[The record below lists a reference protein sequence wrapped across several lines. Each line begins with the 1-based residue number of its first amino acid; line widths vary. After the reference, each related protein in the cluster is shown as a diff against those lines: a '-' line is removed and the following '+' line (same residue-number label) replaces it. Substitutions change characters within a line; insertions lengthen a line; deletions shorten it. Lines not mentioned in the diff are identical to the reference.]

1 MPVAHDLNIR
11 TRITRIELII
21 ADFLG
26 FSLRKTL
33 RTLRL
38 NFFTVANDFNIRTR
52 ITQIER
58 IITDY
63 LCFSLRKTLRTL
75 RLNFFT
81 LANDFNIR
89 TRITLIE
96 RIITD
101 YLCFSLRKTLRT
113 LRYNIKNNS
122 LNSQLINKTEKLYTN
137 EIRYHSFRK
146 WSWWLCNC
154 Y

>member
-1 MPVAHDLNIR
+1 MILNLRLRWNSFRFQVSGFR
-11 TRITRIELII
+11 TRITRIEMII

-26 FSLRKTL
+26 FSLRITL

-52 ITQIER
+52 ITRIKR
-58 IITDY
+58 IIADFVF
-63 LCFSLRKTLRTL
+63 LVFSLCPLWLR
-75 RLNFFT
+75 FT
-81 LANDFNIR
+81 DS
-89 TRITLIE
+89 
-96 RIITD
+96 
-101 YLCFSLRKTLRT
+101 LCFSLRKTLRT

-122 LNSQLINKTEKLYTN
+122 LNSQLINKTEKIYTN
-137 EIRYHSFRK
+137 EIRYHCFRK